1 MNDPQRVLARWS
13 HLPNPREE
21 ADNQTL
27 TAVFCENVWHHC
39 LKHWVCQD
47 EPWKEEFGADVV
59 AQLRN
64 NVDLS
69 SAKGRSIIDVVLGG
83 LKKQTQESFVRPQ
96 VLIFRRRLSIGNHTN
111 WLLILPSGAI
121 AILRETGQFL
131 RWITCYYLAPVAV
144 VKKRRER
151 WKTAVRQII
160 RRYVP
165 LKGEPPQW
173 LLPSQEEEVAIR
185 NSEGKVIGW
194 VKNLQFITP
203 ENWGFEPELKGCP
216 WRGRLPS
223 WPAAEEAESP
233 TYATPRPR
241 WLKPRRWREDN
252 ADAYGVQMH

>member
-1 MNDPQRVLARWS
+1 MNVLQRWPDLPDPRPQQQRCRLDVVF
-13 HLPNPREE
+13 PEE
-21 ADNQTL
+21 A
-27 TAVFCENVWHHC
+27 WYHC
-39 LKHWVCQD
+39 YKHWTCRT
-47 EPWKEEFGADVV
+47 EPWKEEFGSETL
-59 AQLRN
+59 AQIKA
-64 NVDLS
+64 NVDIKSAQGQTVLS
-69 SAKGRSIIDVVLGG
+69 HVLGVLREQTREALSRPQALVYSCPRRSAKWTTWHLV
-83 LKKQTQESFVRPQ
+83 
-96 VLIFRRRLSIGNHTN
+96 
-111 WLLILPSGAI
+111 LPSGAV
-121 AILRETGQFL
+121 AILRGSGPSL
-131 RWITCYYLAPVAV
+131 RWVTCYYLRAAAV
-144 VKKRRER
+144 QKMRRHR
-151 WKTAVRQII
+151 WKAAVRQII

-233 TYATPRPR
+233 TYAKPRPR

-252 ADAYGVQMH
+252 ANAYGVQMH